1 MRSRSD
7 RPFSIRGEAPTDFE
21 CQLFLAALERAAA
34 SARPVDSPWL
44 SIGQRIGVP
53 ALAVV
58 FDELGGEKV
67 HVPTRAAWFEA
78 LAQAQR
84 DTRIRE
90 LLAAGV
96 PHVTIAAEFQLTKG
110 RVSQIAAGVKQG
122 GRR

>member
-1 MRSRSD
+1 MAPRSD
-7 RPFSIRGEAPTDFE
+7 RPFSSRGELPTEFE
-21 CQLFLAALERAAA
+21 CGLFATAIARAVA
-34 SARPVDSPWL
+34 SPRPIDSPWL
-44 SIGQRIGVP
+44 YIGQRIGVP

-67 HVPTRAAWFEA
+67 HVPTRAAWFEG
-78 LAQAQR
+78 LAQQAR

-96 PHVTIAAEFQLTKG
+96 PHVTIASEFRLTKG
-110 RVSQIAAGVKQG
+110 RVSQIAAEVKRP